1 MIVAIDGPAGVGK
14 SSIASAI
21 ADSLEY
27 FNLNS
32 GNFYRA
38 VALYLIRKDEGF
50 EDEEGRVVALAKALK
65 LTIKNGHLHLNGEDV
80 EDLLHSDAVDA
91 IVAQVSAIVPVRH
104 FVNEQLRSVSESLD
118 LVAEGRD
125 MTTVVFPHAEVKVFL
140 DASPEVRAKRRFDQG
155 VSTLSFEEILEG
167 IRKRDIIDRNKKEGS
182 LIISDDALYIDTS
195 ALTLEQVCEKVT
207 GKIKEFK

>member
-14 SSIASAI
+14 STIASAI
-21 ADSLEY
+21 AREMGY

-38 VALYLIRKDEGF
+38 VSLSLIEKGMSYDDEKA
-50 EDEEGRVVALAKALK
+50 VSALAEELEFE
-65 LTIKNGHLHLNGEDV
+65 IRNGCLHMNDKDV
-80 EDLLHSDAVDA
+80 EDMLHNDDVDA

-104 FVNEQLRSVSESLD
+104 IVNEHLRIISRSLD

-140 DASPEVRAKRRFDQG
+140 DASPEIRAERRFKQG
-155 VSTLSFEEILEG
+155 VSTLSFEQILTG
-167 IRKRDIIDRNKKEGS
+167 IRSRDVIDRNKKEGS
-182 LIISDDALYIDTS
+182 LIISEDALYIDTS
-195 ALTLEQVCEKVT
+195 SLTLEQVCEKVT
-207 GKIKEFK
+207 DKIKELK

>member
-14 SSIASAI
+14 SSIASTI
-21 ADSLEY
+21 ARKLGY

-38 VALYLIRKDEGF
+38 VALKLIRDGMGF
-50 EDEEGRVVALAKALK
+50 EDEESVVVMARKLH
-65 LTIKNGHLHLNGEDV
+65 LTITKGRLNMDGEDV

-104 FVNEQLRSVSESLD
+104 FVNEQLREVSESLD

-125 MTTVVFPHAEVKVFL
+125 MTTVVFPHAQVKVFL

-155 VSTLSFEEILEG
+155 VSTLPYEEILEG
-167 IRKRDIIDRNKKEGS
+167 IRKRDVIDRNKKEGS
-182 LIISDDALYIDTS
+182 LIISEDALYIDTS
-195 ALTLEQVCEKVT
+195 TLTLEEVCEKVT

>member
-50 EDEEGRVVALAKALK
+50 EDEERVVALAKALK

>member
-14 SSIASAI
+14 STIASTI
-21 ADSLEY
+21 ALKMGY

-38 VALYLIRKDEGF
+38 VSLSLIRNSLGYDDE
-50 EDEEGRVVALAKALK
+50 RVVSDLARRLK
-65 LTIKNGHLHLNGEDV
+65 FVINENHLYMNGEDV
-80 EDLLHSDAVDA
+80 EDLLHNDKVDE

-104 FVNEQLRSVSESLD
+104 IVNEHLRIISKSLD

-125 MTTVVFPHAEVKVFL
+125 MTTVVFPHGDVKVFL
-140 DASPEVRAKRRFDQG
+140 DASPEIRAERRFKQG
-155 VSTLSFEEILEG
+155 ISTLSYEQILEG

-195 ALTLEQVCEKVT
+195 SLTLEEVCEKVT
-207 GKIKEFK
+207 GKIKELN

>member
-50 EDEEGRVVALAKALK
+50 EDEERVVALAKALK

-155 VSTLSFEEILEG
+155 VSTLSYEEILEG

>member
-14 SSIASAI
+14 SSIASRI
-21 ADSLEY
+21 AETLGF

-38 VALYLIRKDEGF
+38 VSLLLTRENISF
-50 EDEEGRVVALAKALK
+50 EDEEKALETAASAQ
-65 LTIKNGHLHLNGEDV
+65 LEIRSSRLFLNGEDV
-80 EDLLHSDAVDA
+80 EDLLHSDSIDAV
-91 IVAQVSAIVPVRH
+91 VAQVSAIVPIRH
-104 FVNEQLRSVSESLD
+104 IVNEKLRQISRSLD

-140 DASPEVRAKRRFDQG
+140 DASPEVRAKRRLKQG
-155 VSTLSFEEILEG
+155 VSSLSYDDILEG
-167 IRKRDIIDRNKKEGS
+167 IKKRDIIDRNKKEGS
-182 LIISDDALYIDTS
+182 LIISDEALYLDTS

-207 GKIKEFK
+207 DKIKELK